1 MDAVLKQQSRFTLY
15 KWHRWAQKAGSKKEA
30 LDNNSHTRALT
41 PNINQYRTRAKT
53 RLLRTRGW
61 AQDGTGLSAP
71 RRPGR
76 PRSCP
81 AGRRDPKRDAK
92 RSRGRRPGPPP
103 RGTARRGPPTWASW
117 SSARTVPRS
126 LYLACGKRGGRW
138 GGRRAGKPRS
148 GGGAAPHGPAAP
160 GERGSHRGAPCAARP
175 GRRPRRPLTSASF
188 FLATAPAPTPRRCIP
203 APPPAARLPTSSPRD
218 ARRRRGAGPARPRLA
233 EGPGRAGGGGCG
245 GRASAPGAGAALRE
259 EPGGGRGRAPGGA
272 PVRGVPAP
280 RGAPAA
286 SGRAQRPPERG
297 ATLRS
302 LVRNDAFCKKSTLVT
317 CSSPSPNE
325 A

>member
-233 EGPGRAGGGGCG
+233 EGPGRAG
-245 GRASAPGAGAALRE
+245 
-259 EPGGGRGRAPGGA
+259 PGGGLRGQSLCAWGRGCAAGGA
-272 PVRGVPAP
+272 RGWSGSGPRRSPCEGGARPARGSGSLGPSSATP
-280 RGAPAA
+280 RTRGD
-286 SGRAQRPPERG
+286 PEEP
-297 ATLRS
+297 
-302 LVRNDAFCKKSTLVT
+302 
-317 CSSPSPNE
+317 CSE
-325 A
+325 RRLL